1 MFNIFKKYCIIS
13 RFDLTTLLN
22 EVKDIKNRVQIL
34 EDENE
39 QLKTHINNFDVE
51 TVKQPIL
58 INLENDGT
66 EYTPETTDT
75 SQQDL
80 LIKEFSLRMNNTQ
93 STSHKRYYYKS
104 NYILTAPP
112 KYYNKLNLKFNELML
127 KEPTHEFNENI
138 KSELRKYLIDLQK

>member
-1 MFNIFKKYCIIS
+1 MFNIFNRYCIIS

-22 EVKDIKNRVQIL
+22 EVEDIKNRVEIL
-34 EDENE
+34 EDEN
-39 QLKTHINNFDVE
+39 QKLKEHINNFDVE

-58 INLENDGT
+58 INLENDNGE
-66 EYTPETTDT
+66 EYKPEDNTH
-75 SQQDL
+75 QDL
-80 LIKEFSLRMNNTQ
+80 LIKEFSLRMNNTT
-93 STSHKRYYYKS
+93 SKSHKRYYYKS

-127 KEPTHEFNENI
+127 KEPNHEFNENI